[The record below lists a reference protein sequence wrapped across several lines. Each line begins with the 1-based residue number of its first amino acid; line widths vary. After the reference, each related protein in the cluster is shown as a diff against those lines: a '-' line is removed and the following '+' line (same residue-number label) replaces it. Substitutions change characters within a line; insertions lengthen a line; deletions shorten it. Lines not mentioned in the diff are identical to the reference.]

1 MKKQKYK
8 SAEHKRRELEAQKI
22 QDEMYKKWGIKDTK
36 LKPSKKEFI
45 MNSSYRGSDT
55 KINSIEFT
63 AKPCPKQKDKKYTG
77 TLIKGIAVTHKS
89 NLIPITSSEQASD
102 IAKMRRN

>member
-22 QDEMYKKWGIKDTK
+22 QEALYKKWGIKDTK
-36 LKPSKKEFI
+36 TKTSTKEFV

-55 KINSIEFT
+55 KIASVEFT
-63 AKPCPKQKDKKYTG
+63 ANACPKQKDKKYTG

-89 NLIPITSSEQASD
+89 NLVPITSAEQATD
-102 IAKMRRN
+102 IARMRRN